1 MEEKSK
7 YIEFIIKASVLHHI
21 NVDCSFFFFLK
32 KMKSKCDWNYSSEIT
47 FRQYNTHFFLYM
59 YMIIFRKF
67 LLVKPH
73 WSARVSQNTFNMLY
87 HGEVDAESSQIT

>member
-1 MEEKSK
+1 MST
-7 YIEFIIKASVLHHI
+7 ITVILLVILFCIWQMV
-21 NVDCSFFFFLK
+21 FLK

>member
-32 KMKSKCDWNYSSEIT
+32 KMKS
-47 FRQYNTHFFLYM
+47 
-59 YMIIFRKF
+59 
-67 LLVKPH
+67 
-73 WSARVSQNTFNMLY
+73 
-87 HGEVDAESSQIT
+87 